1 MHGTLAAPT
10 LPNMRRSLLLLSLLS
25 SVVHGQ
31 VPQGGVPYHWGQRAR
46 ANDLPTFAPSDP
58 LEEARHTEPTG
69 LAFRYGTQRW
79 LQADLDT
86 EGLWD
91 SLPGGL
97 LRGRLR
103 LSSPGAAML
112 AVQFERFDLPDGA
125 LLFVIDAARTHYLG
139 GFGQANELPDGTFA
153 TALLPG
159 DAVVLELQVPAERRA
174 ECAIVVGSV
183 THAFHDPFSSA
194 AAGTPKDY
202 DPGYQSAAC
211 HTNVACPAASD
222 WQTVKRATAMFLRPD
237 GNGCTGTLVN
247 NTANNGT
254 PYFLLANHCYQPN
267 TSGWVFYF
275 NYESTGC
282 TGSSGSTSQTI
293 TGCTLKAS
301 DYTDDFALVQLSST
315 PPASYQPYYAGWD
328 RSGTTPT
335 RTVTIEHPLYD
346 VKKIAFDDQA
356 PTSYSS
362 NGTNFWRMYWDSG
375 IVQSGSSGSPLY
387 DQNKR
392 LVGHVV
398 SGAQTCTN
406 AATTPSGAVKL
417 TSSFDG
423 SAPSNRLRDWLDP
436 ANSTTVING
445 YDPGAVPVQPVRVK
459 LKVMLEGAYETSNG
473 LMRGTLRS
481 NGQVPLTE
489 PYTALGFDVVNGS
502 GGETTT
508 SAVLA
513 ATGSASVVD
522 WVRVELRNKAN
533 SGLLVAVRHALLLRN
548 GTVVDV
554 DGTSD
559 VAFSVAADNYY
570 IAVRHRNHLGAMLA
584 TPQALSTT
592 ATLKDLTVSATA
604 LYGGTSATKS
614 VNGVRCLYA
623 GDANASGHVKYSGS
637 DNDRDPIL
645 QKVGGLVPTN
655 TVNGYHKE
663 DLNLDG
669 VVRYTGTA
677 NDRDLIL
684 NNIGGTVPSSVLLEL
699 LP

>member
-1 MHGTLAAPT
+1 MH
-10 LPNMRRSLLLLSLLS
+10 RSLTVVLGLSVALA
-25 SVVHGQ
+25 HGQ
-31 VPQGGVPYHWGQRAR
+31 VPQGGSPFQWGQRAR
-46 ANDLPTFAPSDP
+46 AGTLPTFAPNGP
-58 LEEARHTEPTG
+58 LDEERHAETAG

-79 LQADLDT
+79 LQADLIT

-97 LRGRLR
+97 LRGRIR
-103 LSSPGAAML
+103 LHSPGAAML
-112 AVQFERFDLPDGA
+112 AVQFERFDLPEGA
-125 LLFVIDAARTHYLG
+125 LLFVIDEARARYLG
-139 GFGQANELPDGTFA
+139 GFGEANELPDGSFA

-159 DAVVLELQVPAERRA
+159 EAVVLELQVPTGQRA
-174 ECAIVVGSV
+174 DCTVRIGSV
-183 THAFHDPFSSA
+183 THAFRDPFA
-194 AAGTPKDY
+194 QAEAGTTKDY

-211 HTNVACPAASD
+211 HINVNCPEGTN

-282 TGSSGSTSQTI
+282 SGSTGPTSQTI

-301 DYTDDFALVQLSST
+301 DYYDDLALVQLSSA

-328 RSGTTPT
+328 RSGATPT
-335 RTVTIEHPLYD
+335 RTVTIEHPLND
-346 VKKIAFDDQA
+346 VKKIAFDDHA

-362 NGTNFWRMYWDSG
+362 GGTAFWRMYWDSG

-406 AATTPSGAVKL
+406 AASTPSGAVKL
-417 TSSFDG
+417 VSSFEG
-423 SAPSNRLRDWLDP
+423 SAASNRLRDWLDP
-436 ANSTTVING
+436 ANNTTVLDG
-445 YDPGAVPVQPVRVK
+445 YDPYAGPVQPVRVK
-459 LKVMLEGAYETSNG
+459 LKVMLEGAYESSTG
-473 LMRGTLRS
+473 LMRGALRS
-481 NGQVPLTE
+481 TGLVPLTE

-502 GGETTT
+502 GGEATT

-513 ATGSASVVD
+513 TSGSTSVVD
-522 WVRVELRNKAN
+522 WVRVELRDRTDG
-533 SGLLVAVRHALLLRN
+533 GLTVAVRHALLLRN
-548 GTVVDV
+548 GSVVDV

-559 VAFSVAADNYY
+559 VSFDVPPDNYHV
-570 IAVRHRNHLGAMLA
+570 AVRHRNHLGAMLA
-584 TPQALSTT
+584 TPQALSGT
-592 ATLKDLTVSATA
+592 AALKDLTLASTA
-604 LYGGTSATKS
+604 LYGGSAATKP

-623 GDANASGHVKYSGS
+623 GDADLSGHVKYSGAG
-637 DNDRDPIL
+637 NDRDPIL
-645 QKVGGLVPTN
+645 QMVGGQVPTHA
-655 TVNGYHKE
+655 VNGYHLE

-669 VVRYTGTA
+669 VVRYAGSS

-684 NNIGGTVPSSVLLEL
+684 NNIGGTVPSSVLLGL

>member
-1 MHGTLAAPT
+1 MST
-10 LPNMRRSLLLLSLLS
+10 MRRSLLLLSLLS
-25 SVVHGQ
+25 TAFAHGQ
-31 VPQGGVPYHWGQRAR
+31 VPQGGAPHHWGRHLRQVA
-46 ANDLPTFAPSDP
+46 LPTIAPSGP
-58 LEEARHTEPTG
+58 LEEERGAASEG
-69 LAFRYGTQRW
+69 LVFRYGTQRW
-79 LQADLDT
+79 LQADLLT
-86 EGLWD
+86 EGVWD

-103 LSSPGAAML
+103 LTSPGAAML
-112 AVQFERFDLPDGA
+112 AVQFDRFDLPDGA
-125 LLFVIDAARTHYLG
+125 LLFVIDGAQRSYLG
-139 GFGQANELPDGTFA
+139 GFGEANELPDGTFA

-159 DAVVLELQVPAERRA
+159 DAVVLELHVPAERRA
-174 ECAIVVGSV
+174 DCAVEVGSV

-194 AAGTPKDY
+194 EAGTPKDY

-282 TGSSGSTSQTI
+282 TGSSGSTAQTI

-301 DYTDDFALVQLSST
+301 DYYDDFALVQLSSA

-375 IVQSGSSGSPLY
+375 IIQSGSSGSPLY

-398 SGAQTCTN
+398 SGAQTCSN
-406 AATTPSGAVKL
+406 AATTSSGAVKL

-423 SAPSNRLRDWLDP
+423 TAASNRLRDWLDP
-436 ANSTTVING
+436 ANSTTVLNG
-445 YDPGAVPVQPVRVK
+445 YDPFATPAQPVRVK
-459 LKVMLEGAYETSNG
+459 LKVMLEGAYETSTG
-473 LMRGTLRS
+473 LMRGSLRS
-481 NGQVPLTE
+481 AGLVPLNE
-489 PYTALGFDVVNGS
+489 PYTALGFDAVNGS
-502 GGETTT
+502 GGEATT

-513 ATGSASVVD
+513 VSGSASVVD
-522 WVRVELRNKAN
+522 WVRVELRDKVNN
-533 SGLLVAVRHALLLRN
+533 GMLVAVRHALLLRN
-548 GTVVDV
+548 GNVVDV

-559 VAFSVAADNYY
+559 VAFSVPADNYH
-570 IAVRHRNHLGAMLA
+570 IAVRHRNHLGTMLA
-584 TPQALSTT
+584 APQALSTT
-592 ATLKDLTVSATA
+592 ATLRDLTLAATA
-604 LYGGTSATKS
+604 LYGGTAATKA

-623 GDANASGHVKYSGS
+623 GDANVSGLVKYSGA

-655 TVNGYHKE
+655 TVNGYHRE

-684 NNIGGTVPSSVLLEL
+684 NNIGGTVPSSVLVEL